1 MKMKNKNI
9 IKIVIPLI
17 VMIIA
22 ISIPVI
28 FFINKSVKEN
38 NLYSSYYT
46 LDENFIIEAENGSYN
61 QKENSIEFI
70 KTAINAGA
78 NCVELDLSFDLKGVP
93 YICDNL
99 EEINENTISLE
110 IILKYFS
117 ENPDY
122 NNIYIDLHLED
133 ISTDLSAVDKLA
145 EKYGLSDKIFLT
157 NINTNQALFISTKSK
172 LDFYLDYE
180 LEKKSNIDYIN
191 RVFND
196 ISVSCATGIICE
208 YDDISKDMLNTLK
221 ENWVKISFEDVNND
235 NEIINVLSYSPSRI
249 KTQYP
254 HKVYE
259 IVQNWKTNAPVE
271 LYGIDNTQSK

>member
-1 MKMKNKNI
+1 MKDKKLLKILVPLLI
-9 IKIVIPLI
+9 I
-17 VMIIA
+17 II
-22 ISIPVI
+22 SVLIPVI
-28 FFINKSVKEN
+28 TFVCRNVQEK
-38 NLYSSYYT
+38 NLYSSYYN

-70 KTAINAGA
+70 KTAINRGA

-99 EEINENTISLE
+99 EEINENTLSLE
-110 IILKYFS
+110 TILKYFS

-196 ISVSCATGIICE
+196 ISASCATGIVCE
-208 YDDISKDMLNTLK
+208 YDDITEDMLNTLK
-221 ENWVKISFEDVNND
+221 ENWIKISFEEVNSNY
-235 NEIINVLSYSPSRI
+235 EIIESLTFSPCRI
-249 KTQYP
+249 KTEYP

-259 IVQNWKTNAPVE
+259 IVENWKNNAPVE
-271 LYGIDNTQSK
+271 FYGINETQQ